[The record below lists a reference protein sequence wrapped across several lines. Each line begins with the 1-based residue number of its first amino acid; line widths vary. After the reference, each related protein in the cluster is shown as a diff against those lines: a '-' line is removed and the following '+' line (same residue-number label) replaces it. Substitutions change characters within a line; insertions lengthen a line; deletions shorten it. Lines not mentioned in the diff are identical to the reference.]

1 MSRAKGERKPE
12 DDDTQ
17 QTKPTGGEPEPEAE
31 REYELRRVEEC
42 DLETVEAVQVG
53 HVLGLGLRAQDDLW
67 AFSGFE
73 PVGELPSQVQH
84 DYPGIAEGS
93 SGFRAVVSRTE
104 PGDIPRIWV
113 RIRYAPGDGR

>member
-17 QTKPTGGEPEPEAE
+17 QTRPTGGGPEPEAE
-31 REYELRRVEEC
+31 REYELRSVEEC

-53 HVLGLGLRAQDDLW
+53 HVLGLGVRAQDDLW

-73 PVGELPSQVQH
+73 PVGQLPSQVQH

-104 PGDIPRIWV
+104 PGRTRRIWV
-113 RIRYAPGDGR
+113 RVTAAAGTNQ